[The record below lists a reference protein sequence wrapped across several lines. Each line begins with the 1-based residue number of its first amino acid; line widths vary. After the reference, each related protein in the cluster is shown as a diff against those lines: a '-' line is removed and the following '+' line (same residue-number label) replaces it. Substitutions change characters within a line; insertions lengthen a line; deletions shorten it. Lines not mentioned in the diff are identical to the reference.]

1 MKKKI
6 QKKRYELGEI
16 RLGESVYVSDPCYS
30 IGTWCQALLV
40 GVVPGY
46 YTAFVNKAE
55 TDWFERISD
64 LWVVLDEEIL
74 DNGAKFPTEYIESAD
89 IGVDSGMC
97 GIFDESYYKHFHTSE
112 GVDDDW
118 YEMVCDKTSNVN
130 VGSTMDG
137 VCAFSATGFGD
148 GGYDLYIK
156 RNDEG
161 KIVAIGVQYLD
172 DDYEWDEEYEIRP
185 EKIERDR

>member
-16 RLGESVYVSDPCYS
+16 KLGESVYVSDPCYS

-46 YTAFVNKAE
+46 YRAFINKAE
-55 TDWFERISD
+55 TDWYERITD
-64 LWVVLDEEIL
+64 LWVVNDEEIL
-74 DNGAKFPTEYIESAD
+74 DNGAKFPTELVEGHHM
-89 IGVDSGMC
+89 GVDSGMC

-112 GVDDDW
+112 WLDRNW
-118 YEMVCDKTSNVN
+118 YDKVCNMTANVN
-130 VGSTMDG
+130 CGSTMDG

-148 GGYDLYIK
+148 GAYELYIK
-156 RNDEG
+156 KNSEG
-161 KIVAIGVQYLD
+161 KIVAIGIQFIE
-172 DDYEWDEEYEIRP
+172 DDYEWDEEDEFPPR
-185 EKIERDR
+185 KAD